1 MHDYRPSQIARAR
14 QMLAQPDPS
23 LSPADQAFQE
33 RKARHV
39 LKSAGVP
46 VDCKII
52 TLPRSVAEAGLN
64 SRRLDRH
71 PGGAA

>member
-1 MHDYRPSQIARAR
+1 MPNYRPSQIERAR
-14 QMLAQPDPS
+14 RMLAQPDPAR
-23 LSPADQAFQE
+23 SPAEQAFQE

-39 LKSAGVP
+39 LKSAGEP

-64 SRRLDRH
+64 PHRLDQH
-71 PGGAA
+71 PGGAV

>member
-1 MHDYRPSQIARAR
+1 MPDYRPSQIERAR
-14 QMLAQPDPS
+14 RMLARPDPA
-23 LSPADQAFQE
+23 LSPAEQAFQE

-46 VDCKII
+46 VDCII
-52 TLPRSVAEAGLN
+52 LQLPSSVAEAGLSN
-64 SRRLDRH
+64 RRLDQH